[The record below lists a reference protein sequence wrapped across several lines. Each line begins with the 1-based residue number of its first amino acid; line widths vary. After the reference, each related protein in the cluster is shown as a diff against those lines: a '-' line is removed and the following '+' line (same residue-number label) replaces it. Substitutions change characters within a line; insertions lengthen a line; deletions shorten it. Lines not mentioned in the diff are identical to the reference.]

1 MSTRDRITQPVIPSR
16 VEEIEWDEWHPV
28 DRGTLLFIIH
38 DGQILLIHKKR
49 GLGAGNLNGPG
60 GRVDPG
66 ESPLQGAVREVK
78 EELVIEARDPELIGE
93 LQFQFLDGYSIHVW
107 VFVSEEFSGVP
118 TETEEA
124 RPVWTP
130 LGEIPYDEMWEDDR
144 YWLPLLIDR
153 RPFLGRFIFDDDRML
168 DFRLLDNPQ
177 QAESDRQSRARHPE
191 ADDS

>member
-1 MSTRDRITQPVIPSR
+1 MPTSDQDIQPTIPSR
-16 VEEIEWDEWHPV
+16 VDEVEWDDWKPV
-28 DRGTLLFIIH
+28 DRGTLLFIIQ
-38 DGQILLIHKKR
+38 DGQVLLIHKKR

-60 GRVDPG
+60 GRMDPG
-66 ESPLQGAVREVK
+66 EAPMQCALREVK
-78 EELVIEARDPELIGE
+78 EELLIDAKDPELIGQ

-107 VFVSEEFSGVP
+107 VFVAEEFSGVP

-168 DFRLLDNPQ
+168 DFQLLDNGEPRETNP
-177 QAESDRQSRARHPE
+177 APGG
-191 ADDS
+191 